1 MATSYK
7 PQATSLKLEAC
18 SLKLNMMNTKRDY
31 YEILGVKKSASLDEI
46 KKTYRELALRFHPDR
61 VPHEQKKEAEEKFKE
76 ISEAYAVLSDS
87 EKRALYDQY
96 GHAGIDQ
103 KYAQEDI
110 FRGADFSSIF
120 KDLGDFGF
128 GGGIFDEIFGD
139 LGFDI
144 FGGGRRAASGHRR
157 GRDLQIAVDIT
168 LEEAAFGAEKSITV
182 PRYET
187 CSTCSGTGAK
197 PGTKRI
203 SCPQCKGRGQ
213 VVMSSGFFQFA
224 QTCPRCGGQ
233 GSTIQSPCPDCRGE
247 GRIKATHKIKVK
259 IPPGVDNGSHLRIR
273 GEGEAGTSAKGDL
286 YVIIEVAPHPVF
298 ERHNNDVLT
307 QITVSLTKAILG
319 SEVEVPTLGG
329 KVSMKVPAGTQSGKI
344 FRLKA
349 KGIADL
355 HSRGIGDEL
364 VRVNVEIP
372 TRLTNEQRRLME
384 EFARLSGEDVSA
396 KEGFA
401 DRIKK
406 AFK

>member
-1 MATSYK
+1 MS
-7 PQATSLKLEAC
+7 
-18 SLKLNMMNTKRDY
+18 TKRDY

-46 KKTYRELALRFHPDR
+46 KKAYRELALRYHPDR

-110 FRGADFSSIF
+110 FRGADFNTIF

-128 GGGIFDEIFGD
+128 GGGLFDEIFGD
-139 LGFDI
+139 LGFDV
-144 FGGGRRAASGHRR
+144 FGSGRKSAGSRRR

-168 LEEAAFGAEKSITV
+168 LEEAAFGTEKTVTV

-187 CSTCSGTGAK
+187 CETCSGSGAK
-197 PGTKRI
+197 PGTKKTT
-203 SCPQCKGRGQ
+203 CPQCKGRGQ
-213 VVMSSGFFQFA
+213 VVMSSGFFQLA
-224 QTCPRCGGQ
+224 QTCPRCHGE
-233 GSTIQSPCPDCRGE
+233 GSIMQTPCSDCRGE
-247 GRIKATHKIKVK
+247 GRVKVTRKIKVK
-259 IPPGVDNGSHLRIR
+259 IPPGVDNDSHLRIR
-273 GEGEAGTSAKGDL
+273 GEGEAGITARGDL
-286 YVIIEVAPHPVF
+286 YVVIEVAPHSIF
-298 ERHNNDVLT
+298 KRHNNDLLAE
-307 QITVSLTKAILG
+307 ITISLTKAILG
-319 SEVEVPTLGG
+319 SEVEVPTLAG
-329 KVSMKVPAGTQSGKI
+329 KVSMKIPAGTQSGKI
-344 FRLKA
+344 FRLKG

-364 VRVNVEIP
+364 VKVDVEIP
-372 TRLTNEQRRLME
+372 TRLTSEQRRLME
-384 EFARLSGEDVSA
+384 EFAKLSGEEISS